1 MSATNDAFS
10 MNDAPMRIGRVTLR
24 ARDLEAVS
32 RFYREVIGLA
42 PISEAASSV
51 TLGVG
56 DKALLEIVGDASL
69 ALADRRDAGLFH
81 TAFLLPSRADL
92 GRWLSFAA
100 ASGLRLQ
107 GASDH
112 AVSEA
117 VYLADPEGNGIEI
130 YADRPPSRWP
140 VREGGVDMVSERLDV
155 EGLIA
160 AGSGR
165 QWRGA
170 PDGTIVGHLHLQVG
184 DTALAERHYGEILG
198 FEVTCRYPGASFFGA
213 GGYHHQLAGNVWN
226 SRGAG
231 VRPNRRTGLAA
242 FEIVF
247 ADAAARAAVEAK
259 AAQAG
264 LSFEDRAVGSG
275 LRDPWGTLA
284 ILRAG

>member
-1 MSATNDAFS
+1 MSGTNDAFS
-10 MNDAPMRIGRVTLR
+10 MNDAPMRIGRVTLK
-24 ARDLEAVS
+24 ARDLAAVS

-42 PISEAASSV
+42 PISEAAGSV
-51 TLGVG
+51 TLGAG
-56 DKALLEIVGDASL
+56 GKPLLEILGDPSL
-69 ALADRRDAGLFH
+69 TLADRREAGLFH
-81 TAFLLPSRADL
+81 TAFLLPNRADL
-92 GRWLSFAA
+92 GRWLSFAG

-140 VREGGVDMVSERLDV
+140 MCDGHIEMVSERLDIDD
-155 EGLIA
+155 LIA
-160 AGSGR
+160 AGAGGIWSGM
-165 QWRGA
+165 
-170 PDGTIVGHLHLQVG
+170 PDGGIVGHVHLQVG
-184 DTALAERHYGEILG
+184 DTALAERHYGDLFG
-198 FEVTCRYPGASFFGA
+198 LDVTCRYPGASFFGS

-231 VRPNRRTGLAA
+231 ERPDGRTGLAS

-247 ADAAARAAVEAK
+247 NEPIARAAVEAR

-264 LSFEDRAVGSG
+264 LAVEEHADGSG

-284 ILRAG
+284 SLRDG